1 MPNVI
6 MYSTSTC
13 PYCFRAKHLLKHK
26 NVEFEEIIVD
36 GNPELRQIMIN
47 KSRGV
52 TSVPQIFIGEQHVGG
67 CDDLYALESQ
77 GKLDSLLG
85 VSAA

>member
-13 PYCFRAKHLLKHK
+13 PYCFRAKNLLKHK
-26 NVEFEEIIVD
+26 NIDFEEIFVD
-36 GNPELRQIMIN
+36 GNPELRQIMSN
-47 KSRGV
+47 KSHGS
-52 TSVPQIFIGEQHVGG
+52 TSVPQIFIDEQHVGG
-67 CDDLYALESQ
+67 CDDLYALEAQ
-77 GKLDSLLG
+77 GKLNSLLG